1 MNKIDTTL
9 MIEMCTYTLVRHK
22 LADSNDDKLNLSIS
36 KTSYFKNH
44 FSERSREQP
53 LFVEKK
59 SHLLEVL
66 GSSYILYIY
75 AVYNS
80 MMTFCRLSSC
90 VLN

>member
-53 LFVEKK
+53 LFVEKN
-59 SHLLEVL
+59 HICWRFLDLLIFFISML
-66 GSSYILYIY
+66 CTIL
-75 AVYNS
+75 
-80 MMTFCRLSSC
+80 
-90 VLN
+90 